1 MYPQK
6 KERVEYLRKLKLSYK
21 DTIEM
26 LEYDEKIR
34 PFQLL
39 GLTINMQLLVSIA
52 VGAGSV
58 IGAASYALL
67 NQKLEEV
74 NPQIA

>member
-26 LEYDEKIR
+26 LEYDENIR
-34 PFQLL
+34 PF
-39 GLTINMQLLVSIA
+39 
-52 VGAGSV
+52 
-58 IGAASYALL
+58 
-67 NQKLEEV
+67 
-74 NPQIA
+74 